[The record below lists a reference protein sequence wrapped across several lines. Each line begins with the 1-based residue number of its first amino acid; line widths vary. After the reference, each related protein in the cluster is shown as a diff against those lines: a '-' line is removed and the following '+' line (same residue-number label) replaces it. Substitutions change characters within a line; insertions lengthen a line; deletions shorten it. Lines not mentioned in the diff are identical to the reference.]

1 MIRFWHFKLTVALPL
16 LSFIVRR
23 RRGKSPGGNSVKRL
37 RRSQAA
43 WYVPPPPPAVA
54 VFACRGCRAPLT
66 GPLRLVDD
74 PATLGVEDLTPLV
87 PPGRYWPVAE
97 APPGGAAGSD
107 EMVPGDFGF
116 S

>member
-1 MIRFWHFKLTVALPL
+1 M
-16 LSFIVRR
+16 VRAASPAGGR
-23 RRGKSPGGNSVKRL
+23 R
-37 RRSQAA
+37 
-43 WYVPPPPPAVA
+43 VP
-54 VFACRGCRAPLT
+54 CRGCRAPLT

-74 PATLGVEDLTPLV
+74 PTTLGVKDLTPLV

-97 APPGGAAGSD
+97 APLPGGATGTD

>member
-1 MIRFWHFKLTVALPL
+1 M
-16 LSFIVRR
+16 
-23 RRGKSPGGNSVKRL
+23 KRL

-74 PATLGVEDLTPLV
+74 PTTLGVKDLTPLV
-87 PPGRYWPVAE
+87 PPGRYWPVARRR
-97 APPGGAAGSD
+97 PRNFFGGEVTSD
-107 EMVPGDFGF
+107 IPVSLVNSPQARTRSASRRDGRTTG
-116 S
+116 

>member
-1 MIRFWHFKLTVALPL
+1 M
-16 LSFIVRR
+16 
-23 RRGKSPGGNSVKRL
+23 KRL

-97 APPGGAAGSD
+97 APLPGGAAGTD